1 MKFLAPNCSQKL
13 LNRHDNIPATRSAV
27 RSDPGCTC
35 LMLFPGIFAL
45 HSHRNTVTLTLK
57 PIYLTKSVN
66 ILS

>member
-1 MKFLAPNCSQKL
+1 MKFLAPNCSQTL
-13 LNRHDNIPATRSAV
+13 LNRRDNIPAARSAV
-27 RSDPGCTC
+27 RWNPGCAH
-35 LMLFPGIFAL
+35 LILFAAIFAL